1 MALHQKALD
10 IMKEKSNKKNTKQS
24 AGSVKNKVVSVNV
37 MDYFEDEGTE
47 SVKSQTDSKQS
58 SEDTQSV
65 RDLLG
70 L

>member
-1 MALHQKALD
+1 M
-10 IMKEKSNKKNTKQS
+10 
-24 AGSVKNKVVSVNV
+24 KNKVVSVNV